1 MIMRFEAKNVA
12 PRNQA
17 PPVEETTMRAIVQDR
32 YGPAEALGRHG
43 SPDPKSPTMRYW
55 YRCTLP
61 VSIGGHGIS

>member
-1 MIMRFEAKNVA
+1 MRFIG
-12 PRNQA
+12 RNAATTQMNHA
-17 PPVEETTMRAIVQDR
+17 ADESTMRAIVQDR